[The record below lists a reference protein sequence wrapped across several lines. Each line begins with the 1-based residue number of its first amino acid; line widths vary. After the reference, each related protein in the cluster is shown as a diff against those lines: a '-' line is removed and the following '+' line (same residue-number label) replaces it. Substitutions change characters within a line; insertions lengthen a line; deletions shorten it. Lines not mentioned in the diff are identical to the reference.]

1 MWNPPP
7 PDLTFNFRRPDLRV
21 NSPNGG
27 GVYQD
32 VSPKI
37 SLNNDAAYPAG
48 SGRSGG
54 GNNDPSIL
62 SNNPINNNGAAG
74 NTPSFE
80 RPRNPSQPITTRS
93 LPHPKLE
100 KVGPY
105 LTIATLQAY
114 TVLTVVRCLA
124 DPVWIVPRSGEEDP
138 VRTAEIGSLE
148 KSFLACAIAFTM
160 LSCLG
165 VTLRILDKFTF
176 LRQIPVITAYLEAI
190 FCIAALT
197 TFLSTHSL
205 PGGSQFSHGFLA
217 CVITVLFSSIVAL
230 MLTVDWWRGFPSAG
244 LSATLKALI
253 ISSFVMT
260 IVIIIGAA
268 IYSALESWTFD
279 EAVNFCIVSFA
290 TIGYGNLSPKTV
302 AGQAIFFFYGLLGI
316 SSLGFFVVSLR
327 NAVIEQFQWRLVDRF
342 SKPAHLTRVQT
353 RMSAKDIPF
362 PIARFEEEQRVK
374 MVVKR
379 KMIVRMGFIWIVMW
393 FGGAGVFCAF
403 EPWTYLESLY
413 FCFVTL
419 TTIGFGDYV
428 PKQPGSIEFWNVY
441 VFVGL
446 SVFAYI
452 LSLSSES
459 MASQIHLVDDQDDD
473 NDDDMYGWERNED
486 PNALTTRSGI
496 LGLEGL
502 KWLHHQQN
510 MQRRDSGQ
518 SIQVDQEGNPLD
530 NNSTAGMPSM
540 AIDGSQDGDRSQQ
553 ASIQRS
559 RPNRKSSTGRV
570 LMVSAKERKQMLE
583 AEYYATHSLPTTI
596 KFVDTKGMPHQ
607 RTVGRASS
615 MADSISGPSGG
626 SSSGDFTGNTYGTVG
641 HYGTIGRRDL
651 AGLTRSGTLL
661 RNQQPLGEM
670 SGISIDNIYGP
681 GNGQPINAIQTQ
693 KLQHQPLIKFDSPK
707 GSIRSAG
714 NQPSQRRGRNR
725 PGQYDDQEDDMATG
739 YIPSIMDVFRPAVPE
754 NAGEGPSTSGAR
766 GKNLIVATSPI
777 TRMRSNSWDHTM
789 DFRRRGP
796 SQNDIHSWIAED
808 AGTLQGPN
816 FNYSSRTSVQGMPN
830 TGPSMDQSR
839 ESHSSDTTRVTS
851 PSHGTPE
858 YVHEDVYPTEQSN
871 MAREAILDSAL
882 NEPGTHRDGTAPDE
896 ELYMHL
902 TDEPEEMGQSDGY
915 YSLDVPRSETES
927 DATLP
932 PPQSRG
938 LVTVVR
944 EPTLPAMDAD
954 PAISALPPNTD
965 NLLLGSGK
973 GTGYEPYAEG
983 VPLPDPRAGSEYGQ
997 EFRPESRNGSCHGSA
1012 AQLAGAASPE
1022 TIPAALFDD
1031 DHDHQFTLRPKT
1043 SQPLSLFSNHPRSG
1057 NNSAMPSPTGSRQS
1071 SRPGSVL
1078 MTIFDEPIRNLP
1090 GSRSVSRSGS
1100 IRGLGTGLI
1109 EGEGGPLA
1117 RVSSNPMS
1125 QSGSRTGSTVLPFN
1139 GSGIDPGS
1147 GEGCTGATS
1156 PVSTRS
1162 SESNIGPFDE
1172 VRLPADLPHFD
1183 DDVDLNHVGATPQ
1196 QVEEEHRRREDL
1208 RRREREIEARL
1219 VTLGEKGR
1227 WVPH

>member
-1 MWNPPP
+1 MWNPPLS
-7 PDLTFNFRRPDLRV
+7 DLTFNFRHPDPRV
-21 NSPNGG
+21 NGPSGG

-32 VSPKI
+32 ISPRI
-37 SLNNDAAYPAG
+37 SLSNDAAYPAG
-48 SGRSGG
+48 SGRGG
-54 GNNDPSIL
+54 GANSDPSIPT
-62 SNNPINNNGAAG
+62 NNHIDNNGAPG
-74 NTPSFE
+74 NIPSFE
-80 RPRNPSQPITTRS
+80 RPRASSRPILARS

-100 KVGPY
+100 KVAPY

-124 DPVWIVPRSGEEDP
+124 DPVWIVPRSGNEDP

-176 LRQIPVITAYLEAI
+176 LRQIPVVTAYLE
-190 FCIAALT
+190 
-197 TFLSTHSL
+197 
-205 PGGSQFSHGFLA
+205 A

-268 IYSALESWTFD
+268 IYSALEDWTFD

-302 AGQAIFFFYGLLGI
+302 AGQSIFFFYGLLGI

-379 KMIVRMGFIWIVMW
+379 KMMVRMGFIWIVMW

-428 PKQPGSIEFWNVY
+428 PKQPGAIEFWNVY

-446 SVFAYI
+446 AVFAYI

-486 PNALTTRSGI
+486 PNAPLTTRSGT

-510 MQRRDSGQ
+510 MQRRDSAQ
-518 SIQVDQEGNPLD
+518 SIQVDQEGKPLD
-530 NNSTAGMPSM
+530 NNSTSEMPSM
-540 AIDGSQDGDRSQQ
+540 TLDGSQDGDRSLQ

-559 RPNRKSSTGRV
+559 RPGRKSSTGRI

-596 KFVDTKGMPHQ
+596 KFIDTKGMPHQ
-607 RTVGRASS
+607 KTVGRAST
-615 MADSISGPSGG
+615 MADSGSGPNVDSM
-626 SSSGDFTGNTYGTVG
+626 SGDPAGYTYGTVG
-641 HYGTIGRRDL
+641 YYGTIGRRDL
-651 AGLTRSGTLL
+651 AGLTRSETLP
-661 RNQQPLGEM
+661 RNQRPSVDMG
-670 SGISIDNIYGP
+670 GANIDNIYGP
-681 GNGQPINAIQTQ
+681 GDSQPINTVQTQ
-693 KLQHQPLIKFDSPK
+693 QLQHQPLIKFDSPK

-714 NQPSQRRGRNR
+714 NQPSQRRGQSR
-725 PGQYDDQEDDMATG
+725 PDRLGDQEDDTATG
-739 YIPSIMDVFRPAVPE
+739 YIPSIMDVFRPAASE
-754 NAGEGPSTSGAR
+754 NAGEGSSTSGAR
-766 GKNLIVATSPI
+766 GKKLIVGTSPI
-777 TRMRSNSWDHTM
+777 TRMRSNSWDQM
-789 DFRRRGP
+789 MGDRRRGP

-808 AGTLQGPN
+808 AGTLEGPN
-816 FNYSSRTSVQGMPN
+816 FNYVSKPSVQGMPDA
-830 TGPSMDQSR
+830 GPSTDRSR
-839 ESHSSDTTRVTS
+839 ESHGSDSTRVTS
-851 PSHGTPE
+851 PPNGTSD
-858 YVHEDVYPTEQSN
+858 YVHEDAYPIEQSN
-871 MAREAILDSAL
+871 MARGAILDSAL
-882 NEPGTHRDGTAPDE
+882 NELRAHPDGIAPDE
-896 ELYMHL
+896 IPRMPL
-902 TDEPEEMGQSDGY
+902 TDEPEEMGQGDGD
-915 YSLDVPRSETES
+915 YSQDVPRSQTEL

-932 PPQSRG
+932 SPQPRG

-944 EPTLPAMDAD
+944 EPTLPAMDAELL
-954 PAISALPPNTD
+954 ATALPSNPD
-965 NLLLGSGK
+965 NLFLGG
-973 GTGYEPYAEG
+973 GEGAGRGPFAEG
-983 VPLPDPRAGSEYGQ
+983 VTWPDSRAGSEYGQ
-997 EFRPESRNGSCHGSA
+997 ESSPGSRIGSRHGSA
-1012 AQLAGAASPE
+1012 GVASPE
-1022 TIPAALFDD
+1022 ITPATLFGDD
-1031 DHDHQFTLRPKT
+1031 NGHQYTLRPTT

-1078 MTIFDEPIRNLP
+1078 MTIFDEPVRNLP

-1100 IRGLGTGLI
+1100 IRGSGTGLI
-1109 EGEGGPLA
+1109 EGGGGPLA

-1125 QSGSRTGSTVLPFN
+1125 QPGSRTGSIVMPPN
-1139 GSGIDPGS
+1139 GSGIGS
-1147 GEGCTGATS
+1147 GSGGGGSGATS
-1156 PVSTRS
+1156 PASMRS
-1162 SESNIGPFDE
+1162 SESNVGPFGE
-1172 VRLPADLPHFD
+1172 HRRPADLPHFD
-1183 DDVDLNHVGATPQ
+1183 DDIDLSHVGATPQ

-1219 VTLGEKGR
+1219 ATLGEKGR
-1227 WVPH
+1227 WVPR